1 MIDEFVSLRGYF
13 KVEAIKDNK
22 VIDVYED
29 HNFIMSP
36 ARISMAELFVGASKR
51 RITKLRLGTSGFL
64 KNPYTPIT
72 ESNGFSKE
80 RNCLY
85 CDSVKTTSMGQT
97 VSVRTGE
104 IIKIGNAYYQMT
116 TKVGDPVSY
125 RLTQNV
131 LNTHFS
137 VLEEPVY
144 GVNLEANAYNDTV
157 FPGTN
162 DISKN
167 PGKYNIFVAYT
178 PETSTIT
185 YTFDVSTSFGN
196 DQHQNPGYS
205 LINEAGIF
213 INNRLFCMKCFPS
226 KLKDESTSL
235 KITWKIMF

>member
-85 CDSVKTTSMGQT
+85 CD
-97 VSVRTGE
+97 
-104 IIKIGNAYYQMT
+104 
-116 TKVGDPVSY
+116 
-125 RLTQNV
+125 
-131 LNTHFS
+131 
-137 VLEEPVY
+137 
-144 GVNLEANAYNDTV
+144 
-157 FPGTN
+157 
-162 DISKN
+162 
-167 PGKYNIFVAYT
+167 
-178 PETSTIT
+178 
-185 YTFDVSTSFGN
+185 
-196 DQHQNPGYS
+196 
-205 LINEAGIF
+205 
-213 INNRLFCMKCFPS
+213 
-226 KLKDESTSL
+226 
-235 KITWKIMF
+235 